1 MVRLNELPRCC
12 LLLCAWC
19 NLKPFGAASFARLS
33 CEVHRPSTSHYPTT
47 CSIILSQVLMNL
59 YKRVYP
65 KWKYAEGVA
74 PALE

>member
-1 MVRLNELPRCC
+1 M
-12 LLLCAWC
+12 
-19 NLKPFGAASFARLS
+19 
-33 CEVHRPSTSHYPTT
+33 
-47 CSIILSQVLMNL
+47 QVLMNL